1 MNHKIQHISE
11 TGLLALYY
19 KERDNVYVGELL
31 SRYTLRLFGVCMKYL
46 KDEDDAR
53 DMVQQVF
60 EKVLAELGKYQIDNF
75 GGWLYRIAQNACI
88 SQIRV
93 QKQFVA
99 AENLVYVPADM
110 EADPQ
115 QFWEQEKQHDRL
127 HLALEQLKADQ
138 KICVSLFFLQ
148 KMSYQ
153 QIAEQHQYDIKEV
166 KSYIQNGKRNLR
178 LIMEQMEKAENAK
191 K

>member
-11 TGLLALYY
+11 AGLLALYY

-46 KDEDDAR
+46 KDEEEAR

-88 SQIRV
+88 SRIRV

-99 AENLVYVPADM
+99 AENLVYVSAEEETDTR
-110 EADPQ
+110 E
-115 QFWEQEKQHDRL
+115 FWEQEKQHERL

-148 KMSYQ
+148 KKSYQ

-166 KSYIQNGKRNLR
+166 KSHIQNGKRNLR

>member
-99 AENLVYVPADM
+99 AESLVYVPADM
-110 EADPQ
+110 DADPQ

-127 HLALEQLKADQ
+127 HLALERLKTEQ

>member
-1 MNHKIQHISE
+1 MNHKLQHITE
-11 TGLLALYY
+11 AGLLALYY

-31 SRYTLRLFGVCMKYL
+31 SRYTLRLLGVCMKYL

-60 EKVLAELGKYQIDNF
+60 EKVLAELGKYEIDNF

-88 SQIRV
+88 SQIRA

-99 AENLVYVPADM
+99 EEYLVYVPADV
-110 EADPQ
+110 EPDTR
-115 QFWEQEKQHDRL
+115 QFWEKEQQHERL
-127 HLALEQLKADQ
+127 QLALEQLKPDQ

-153 QIAEQHQYDIKEV
+153 QIAEIHQYDIKEV

-178 LIMEQMEKAENAK
+178 LIMEQMEQAENVRK
-191 K
+191 